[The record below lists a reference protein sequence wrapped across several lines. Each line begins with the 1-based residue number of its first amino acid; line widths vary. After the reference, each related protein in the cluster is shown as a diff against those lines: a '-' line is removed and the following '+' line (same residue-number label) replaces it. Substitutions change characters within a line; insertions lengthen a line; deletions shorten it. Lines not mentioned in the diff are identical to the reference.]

1 MLEGLHGCHPDDDNV
16 DDNNVDGVDYEED
29 KDHKGDDDD
38 DYAPFLWVED
48 QEVFY
53 EVDPVLRDVREVW
66 QVHCII
72 AGQCL
77 VIMMIM
83 VIMIMMILVIM
94 IMVIKVIV
102 MIMIMVRM
110 IMLITFAIV
119 RYLLP
124 AQNGETP
131 PETSMY
137 AITPTPLK
145 RKMKSES

>member
-38 DYAPFLWVED
+38 DDDYVPFLWVED

-77 VIMMIM
+77 VIIMIM
-83 VIMIMMILVIM
+83 VIMIMVIM
-94 IMVIKVIV
+94 
-102 MIMIMVRM
+102 MIMIMERM
-110 IMLITFAIV
+110 IMMITFAIV

-124 AQNGETP
+124 AQKGETP
-131 PETSMY
+131 PETSM
-137 AITPTPLK
+137 
-145 RKMKSES
+145 